1 MEPRPVRDTYPDS
14 VDIVIGLPYP
24 PTTDSLPVLEI
35 LKRLRFTGARYDL
48 VHALPPPVPVGWPAE
63 VVVATE
69 ALLWNR
75 EEDAARILGWLAEQS
90 GALSGATDAPVSSA
104 LLDGSPVDA
113 ILHHAD
119 EKGAE
124 LVAVD
129 ATDRSA
135 FDRLIAG
142 SVARGIVVH
151 ARQSVLVA
159 RQPKHDG
166 PLNVVFATDHSP
178 FADQCAVQLARMGS
192 AGINTLTIASAWP
205 EGRVAAL
212 EPLLGQTGVS
222 IGEALREALV
232 KRNEQTVSVLREL
245 AKDVRSVVVPGDPNS
260 AIRQVVEETGA
271 DLLVLGAKGHGMLDR
286 LTVGSVSLHQ
296 ALHSPVSVLIVR

>member
-1 MEPRPVRDTYPDS
+1 M
-14 VDIVIGLPYP
+14 DIVIGLPYP
-24 PTTDSLPVLEI
+24 PTTDELPVLET
-35 LKRLRFTGARYDL
+35 LKRVRFAGARYDL

-75 EEDAARILGWLAEQS
+75 EEDAARVLGWLSEQS
-90 GALSGATDAPVSSA
+90 NTLATALQAPVGSS

-159 RQPKHDG
+159 RPRRHDG

-178 FADQCAVQLARMGS
+178 FVDQCAIQLARMAP
-192 AGINTLTIASAWP
+192 AGIETLTVATAWP

-212 EPLLGQTGVS
+212 EPLVGQTGVP
-222 IGEALREALV
+222 IGEALREALA
-232 KRNEQTVSVLREL
+232 KRNDQTVFALKDI
-245 AKDVRSVVVPGDPNS
+245 AKETRSVVVPGDPNT
-260 AIRQVVEETGA
+260 AIRQVVEEANA
-271 DLLVLGAKGHGMLDR
+271 DLLVLGAKGHGLLDR

-296 ALHSPVSVLIVR
+296 ALHSPVSVLILR